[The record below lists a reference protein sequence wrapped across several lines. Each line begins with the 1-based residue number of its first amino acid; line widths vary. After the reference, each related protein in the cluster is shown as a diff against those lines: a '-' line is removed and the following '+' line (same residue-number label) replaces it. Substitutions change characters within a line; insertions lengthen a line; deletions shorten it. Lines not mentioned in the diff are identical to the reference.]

1 MPAAESASSLVLAVG
16 MALRSAPDCVDPF
29 YTPHA
34 SVCGES
40 GCNELLN
47 DTEPFAS
54 NCHTPL
60 PKTWQQGFVQVH
72 TTRRNNVPP
81 SNVTRSLVSNFW
93 KDGGLHSVAIGQ
105 GWSLEWDGSKDLMLS
120 LGGTCGAMCAIAARV
135 GDYLKERFSDV
146 PPEEIAVLDIGAGT
160 STLDACLASVEGI
173 GVTVALTPLDA
184 VHLYNDEKSG
194 GGEYW
199 MQTYLSVERGSPTL
213 TLRAGPTLPVPVQA
227 GSFHSVFAC
236 RASGGALLN
245 MDWFWIDVQRVLKPG
260 GVLLTEGIRQHP
272 GKMSPAA
279 KFCMKAVEPPGD
291 FTNRF
296 YTARG
301 WAMFKATLSAFVRL
315 PLSEC
320 NWTTHYPICNATAST
335 TRKQANIA
343 FPMCLTPDSSAPS
356 ALVAATLEDTD
367 VWGAGAVPPAPPP
380 THPPH
385 APSHMSLMRPWDALV
400 ESMEPWLKRTPSQLA
415 ELRAHDELIHFKPPP
430 GQKIDKSLSVFP
442 TNPVNS
448 SRAVTVLDIHAA
460 DHGFVRALR
469 ARATRWWGISPASVH
484 PMFTTPHTKSSA
496 PSGAV
501 VHDLCYR
508 PLATHPRG
516 FDIILLNEALLLAK
530 HCARRREWH
539 RESSA
544 QVDALRHFALE
555 LLRLIRPGEFGIF
568 VLGGGAELEFELKT
582 HFGPW
587 KMGAASDSNSS
598 GASEVR
604 AAFVKLNL
612 EFLGCVAHGGSR
624 ACMIRRQ

>member
-1 MPAAESASSLVLAVG
+1 M
-16 MALRSAPDCVDPF
+16 
-29 YTPHA
+29 
-34 SVCGES
+34 VCILLLS
-40 GCNELLN
+40 G
-47 DTEPFAS
+47 
-54 NCHTPL
+54 
-60 PKTWQQGFVQVH
+60 
-72 TTRRNNVPP
+72 
-81 SNVTRSLVSNFW
+81 
-93 KDGGLHSVAIGQ
+93 KDGRLNGTAA
-105 GWSLEWDGSKDLMLS
+105 KDLMLS

-343 FPMCLTPDSSAPS
+343 FPMCLTPDSAPS
-356 ALVAATLEDTD
+356 ALVAATRGHGCMGCRAATS
-367 VWGAGAVPPAPPP
+367 PPP
-380 THPPH
+380 PN
-385 APSHMSLMRPWDALV
+385 A
-400 ESMEPWLKRTPSQLA
+400 
-415 ELRAHDELIHFKPPP
+415 
-430 GQKIDKSLSVFP
+430 
-442 TNPVNS
+442 
-448 SRAVTVLDIHAA
+448 
-460 DHGFVRALR
+460 
-469 ARATRWWGISPASVH
+469 
-484 PMFTTPHTKSSA
+484 SA
-496 PSGAV
+496 PCTVAHV
-501 VHDLCYR
+501 
-508 PLATHPRG
+508 
-516 FDIILLNEALLLAK
+516 I
-530 HCARRREWH
+530 
-539 RESSA
+539 
-544 QVDALRHFALE
+544 DA
-555 LLRLIRPGEFGIF
+555 
-568 VLGGGAELEFELKT
+568 
-582 HFGPW
+582 
-587 KMGAASDSNSS
+587 S
-598 GASEVR
+598 
-604 AAFVKLNL
+604 
-612 EFLGCVAHGGSR
+612 LGC
-624 ACMIRRQ
+624 AC